1 MARPQEGL
9 CVCTPQETARADLG
23 HQRVTTKTPLPRPPV
38 PSARTS
44 FLLLLMSQL
53 PAGAR
58 GLTLA
63 LHLRGPERS
72 AEGKPCLERDAA
84 LSQGPS
90 GCTVGDTGTHPLE
103 R

>member
-1 MARPQEGL
+1 MAPPQEGL
-9 CVCTPQETARADLG
+9 CVCTPQETARTDLG
-23 HQRVTTKTPLPRPPV
+23 HQRVTAKTPRPCPPV

-44 FLLLLMSQL
+44 FLLLTSQL

-72 AEGKPCLERDAA
+72 VEGKPCLERDAA

-90 GCTVGDTGTHPLE
+90 GCTVGDTSTHPPE
-103 R
+103 K